1 MIGKTKENS
10 YNAEWEDITLKQYYK
25 IQDILST
32 PDEYLGFNL
41 IDIVYGVDVSNM
53 LLTEAK
59 KYKLDFLKQEPEKA
73 ELKKYYTLNGR
84 KYDSNFD
91 LTVVSTAQFMDY
103 QTYANKKEKKFE
115 ELLSVFFVPDGHTYG
130 DGYDIAQVQEDLLE
144 LDICTVIGASFFFAK
159 QLEIFVRLF
168 RDSLQELIEKT
179 EIAEDKKKLVVEV
192 LKCLGYFPS

>member
-1 MIGKTKENS
+1 MSGKVKENS
-10 YNAEWEDITLKQYYK
+10 YNAEWSDITLKQYYK
-25 IQDILST
+25 IQDTLST

-73 ELKKYYTLNGR
+73 ELKKYYVLNGR

-91 LTVVSTAQFMDY
+91 LTVVSTSQFMDY
-103 QTYANKKEKKFE
+103 NTYANKKEKKFE

-130 DGYDIAQVQEDLLE
+130 DGYDIVQVQQDLLE

-159 QLEIFVRLF
+159 QLEIFVNLF
-168 RDSLQELIEKT
+168 RDSLQELIAKT
-179 EIAEDKKKLVVEV
+179 DIAEEKKKLVVEV

>member
-1 MIGKTKENS
+1 MIGKTKENN
-10 YNAEWEDITLKQYYK
+10 YNAEWKDITLRQYYK
-25 IQDILST
+25 IQDILSA

-91 LTVVSTAQFMDY
+91 LTVVSTSQFMDY

-115 ELLSVFFVPDGHTYG
+115 ELLSVFFVPEGHTYG